1 MAEKATIMTAITTTP
16 DLLSVPDSSEY
27 LAVSERFIRR
37 MVSEGRVPVVKL
49 GKHVR
54 IRRSDLDAYIAAS
67 TREAVTR

>member
-1 MAEKATIMTAITTTP
+1 MTTITP
-16 DLLSVPDSSEY
+16 TPELLSVPVAAEY
-27 LAVSERFIRR
+27 LSVSERFVRR

-54 IRRSDLDAYIAAS
+54 VRRADLDAYIAAS